1 MERVSAIRGAESQ
14 TVTKISLERAVMCAE
29 AALAESI
36 ICWPFNSTYN
46 LTSVKAA
53 SIESSR
59 YTDESLAIVLTDLGD
74 MISQA
79 LNSMKLQIC

>member
-1 MERVSAIRGAESQ
+1 
-14 TVTKISLERAVMCAE
+14 MCAE

-46 LTSVKAA
+46 LATVKAPPLNHQENREA
-53 SIESSR
+53 
-59 YTDESLAIVLTDLGD
+59 TDESLAIVLTDLGD

-79 LNSMKLQIC
+79 LKLQIC